1 MTDYIL
7 IYISG
12 HIHIAYRT
20 GIIQFQFPLNIIP
33 ILFNIIGKIVL
44 RILATVGNIQRFGA
58 VSAAGAVQNG
68 R

>member
-7 IYISG
+7 IYIFG